1 MLGSDRH
8 HRLEL
13 GAPPSPDDANGV
25 GQPEKEKPGMNTG
38 TERPPRIAPN
48 PAYCRT
54 VVAVT
59 LWRKGKLCL
68 LRRSQLVGSDTGLWH
83 CVTGYLEPGA
93 SPEEQARTELVE
105 ETGLSADSLERLIAG
120 GSFVLPSA
128 DGSLWTVHTF
138 TAVARTETLTLNWEY
153 DAYRWVDPTERTA
166 TDHVPWLSHVLA
178 VETLPAEVARLRWSS
193 AA

>member
-1 MLGSDRH
+1 
-8 HRLEL
+8 
-13 GAPPSPDDANGV
+13 
-25 GQPEKEKPGMNTG
+25 MNTG

-48 PAYCRT
+48 PAYCRP

-93 SPEEQARTELVE
+93 SPEDQARTELFE
-105 ETGLSADSLERLIAG
+105 ETGLNADSLDRLTVG
-120 GSFVLPSA
+120 GSFVLPS
-128 DGSLWTVHTF
+128 DDETLWTVHTF
-138 TAVARTETLTLNWEY
+138 TAVARTETLSLNWEH
-153 DAYRWVDPTERTA
+153 DAYRWVHPTEVPA
-166 TDHVPWLSHVLA
+166 TEHVPWLSHVLA
-178 VETLPAEVARLRWSS
+178 SETLPAKVARLRSLS